1 MYCLSPVILPASDE
15 FSRSYI
21 PFDIKEI
28 LGGFLGGG
36 GGGPPT
42 AGGER
47 VEEIVRWGWYLPLL
61 VLSC

>member
-28 LGGFLGGG
+28 LGGFL
-36 GGGPPT
+36 PPT
-42 AGGER
+42 PP
-47 VEEIVRWGWYLPLL
+47 PLL
-61 VLSC
+61 LAGKFAFSDH